1 MHKPILFKANKEK
14 WEKTPSTIGTDEIIL
29 LEDIPGRIVLL
40 CRNVRITDNPYYTP
54 YTSQDYSVYEHK
66 GDIDNFYQ
74 EIACGNY
81 ECQGIYDVASDN
93 SAGEHL
99 RFKELLEGDS

>member
-1 MHKPILFKANKEK
+1 MDKPILFKSNKEK
-14 WEKTPSTIGTDEIIL
+14 WEKTPSIIGSDKIIL

-40 CRNVRITDNPYYTP
+40 HRNVRSEDHPYMSP
-54 YTSQDYSVYEHK
+54 YTSQYYSVYEHK

-81 ECQGIYDVASDN
+81 ECQGIYDVASDQ

-99 RFKELLEGDS
+99 RFKELLSQE